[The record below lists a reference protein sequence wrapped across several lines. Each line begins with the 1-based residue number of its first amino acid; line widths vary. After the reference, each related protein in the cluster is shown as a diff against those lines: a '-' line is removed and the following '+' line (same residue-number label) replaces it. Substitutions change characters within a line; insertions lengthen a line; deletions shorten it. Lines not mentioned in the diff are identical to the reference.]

1 MASFSADD
9 WVGAAYR
16 RFNEGGLAAVRVE
29 AVARDLGATKG
40 SFYWHFADRAA
51 LVNAVMERWERSET
65 DFVIDLVERAG
76 TPEERLAALY
86 DVIVDRMGERGGERT
101 LYLDAAPESVDA
113 VVARVTER
121 RVAYVAALLHDAGV
135 DDDEARRR
143 GAAVVA
149 AVIGFQ
155 QLAAG
160 GWRAGPAVD
169 THELTAT
176 VLGMSLSGVH
186 GRHAARHADEA
197 EPEGAGVQP
206 DGTSPDAR

>member
-9 WVGAAYR
+9 WVDAAYR

-51 LVNAVMERWERSET
+51 LVHAVMERWERSET
-65 DFVIDLVERAG
+65 DVVIELVERAG

-86 DVIVDRMGERGGERT
+86 DVIVARMGERGGERT
-101 LYLDAAPESVDA
+101 LYLDAVPEAVDA
-113 VVARVTER
+113 AVAGVTER

-135 DDDEARRR
+135 AEDEARRR

-169 THELTAT
+169 THELTASI
-176 VLGMSLSGVH
+176 LGMSLGGVR
-186 GRHAARHADEA
+186 GRHAARHADDVESDDA
-197 EPEGAGVQP
+197 EVPP
-206 DGTSPDAR
+206 DGGPPGAR

>member
-9 WVGAAYR
+9 WLDAAYR
-16 RFNEGGLAAVRVE
+16 RFNEGGLSAVRVE
-29 AVARDLGATKG
+29 AIARDLGATKG

-51 LVNAVMERWERSET
+51 IVAAVMERWERSET

-101 LYLDAAPESVDA
+101 LYLDAVPESVDA
-113 VVARVTER
+113 AVARVTER
-121 RVAYVAALLHDAGV
+121 RIAYVASLLVDAGFEP
-135 DDDEARRR
+135 DEARRR
-143 GAAVVA
+143 GASVVA

-160 GWRAGPAVD
+160 GWKAGPEVG
-169 THELTAT
+169 THDLTASI
-176 VLGMSLSGVH
+176 LGMSLSGR
-186 GRHAARHADEA
+186 GRHAEA
-197 EPEGAGVQP
+197 PDGAGTP
-206 DGTSPDAR
+206 RRGDTASAG

>member
-9 WVGAAYR
+9 WVDAAYR
-16 RFNEGGLAAVRVE
+16 RFNDGGLSAVRVE

-101 LYLDAAPESVDA
+101 LYLDAVPESVDA
-113 VVARVTER
+113 AVARVTER
-121 RVAYVAALLHDAGV
+121 RVGYVATLLHDAGV
-135 DDDEARRR
+135 DEDEARRR

-160 GWRAGPAVD
+160 GWRAGPQVD
-169 THELTAT
+169 THELTASI
-176 VLGMSLSGVH
+176 LGMSLSGIR
-186 GRHAARHADEA
+186 GRHAARHADDG
-197 EPEGAGVQP
+197 EPPAAAAQP
-206 DGTSPDAR
+206 DGGSPDAR

>member
-9 WVGAAYR
+9 WVDAAYR

-101 LYLDAAPESVDA
+101 LYLDAAPESGV
-113 VVARVTER
+113 
-121 RVAYVAALLHDAGV
+121 AGV

-176 VLGMSLSGVH
+176 ILGMSLGGVH